1 MARWFG
7 IAAVD
12 MIVNE
17 DFGRMVSYLH
27 GEITSVPMKE
37 IINKIKTVD
46 LDKYYDIER
55 YNGKRTML

>member
-12 MIVNE
+12 LIINE
-17 DFGRMVSYLH
+17 DFGRMVSLLR

-37 IINKIKTVD
+37 IINNLKLVNVD
-46 LDKYYDIER
+46 KFYDKER
-55 YNGKRTML
+55 YNGRRTIM